1 MMISKISNVKFKPY
15 FGINQRKNG
24 ENIQK
29 DKNNNINSPQK
40 DDTISDVI
48 LSLLLFKLCFPD
60 NTSNYYPSTH
70 FDSKKSEELFKK
82 AVNLA
87 KNK

>member
-48 LSLLLFKLCFPD
+48 LSLLLLSGKIKELLFI
-60 NTSNYYPSTH
+60 
-70 FDSKKSEELFKK
+70 LFKQI
-82 AVNLA
+82 N
-87 KNK
+87 NCN